1 MSNNNYYSS
10 LVGIASLT
18 ILRVRGVTANNNLK
32 SLDVSLGTTIDKD
45 QTKNLQKC
53 VFIVIFLHVF
63 VESENCR
70 KSKLQKSLKRVPKCY
85 FVEA

>member
-1 MSNNNYYSS
+1 MSNNNYQSS

-18 ILRVRGVTANNNLK
+18 ILRVRGITANNNLK
-32 SLDVSLGTTIDKD
+32 SLDVSLGTTKDKD

-63 VESENCR
+63 VEQ
-70 KSKLQKSLKRVPKCY
+70 SKLPKK
-85 FVEA
+85 